1 MAQIRDLA
9 RLRAIIGEPSA
20 QVPHKI
26 HRTLNQ
32 RARDFIARSPLLLLA
47 SVDAAGQPTVS
58 PKGDEPGFVQV
69 LDAGTLLLP
78 ERKGNK
84 LIFSLRNLLANPRV
98 GLIFLVPGTD
108 ETLRVSGSASL
119 HDDPEL
125 CAALAARGRPALLA
139 TRIAVTECYFHCA
152 KAFLRSALWEPG
164 TWPERMQI
172 SFGAEIAQS
181 GGLASGE
188 IEAFDQAVQGRYRT
202 DL

>member
-1 MAQIRDLA
+1 VAQIRDLA
-9 RLRAIIGEPSA
+9 SLRAIIGEPSP

-26 HRTLNQ
+26 HRRLNE
-32 RARDFIARSPLLLLA
+32 RARAFIARSPMLLLA
-47 SVDAAGQPTVS
+47 TVDASGQPTVS
-58 PKGDEPGFVQV
+58 PKGDEPGFVRV
-69 LDAGTLLLP
+69 ADANTLLLP

-84 LIFSLRNLLANPRV
+84 LIFSLQNLLANPRV

-125 CAALAARGRPALLA
+125 CAAFAARGRPALLA
-139 TRIAVTECYFHCA
+139 MRIAVSECYFHCA
-152 KAFLRSALWEPG
+152 KAFLRSALWKPD
-164 TWPERMQI
+164 TWPERMPI
-172 SFGAEIAQS
+172 SFGAEIAES
-181 GGLASGE
+181 GGLAAGE

>member
-26 HRTLNQ
+26 HRQLNQ
-32 RARDFIARSPLLLLA
+32 RARAFIARSPLLLLA

-84 LIFSLRNLLANPRV
+84 LIFSLQNLLANPRV

-108 ETLRVSGSASL
+108 ETLRMSGSATL

-125 CAALAARGRPALLA
+125 CAACAARGRPALLA
-139 TRIAVTECYFHCA
+139 MRIAVSECYFHCA
-152 KAFLRSALWEPG
+152 KAFLRSALWKPE

>member
-26 HRTLNQ
+26 HRQLNQ
-32 RARDFIARSPLLLLA
+32 RARAFIARSPLLLLA

-84 LIFSLRNLLANPRV
+84 LIFSLQNLLANPRV

-108 ETLRVSGSASL
+108 ETLRMSGSATL

-125 CAALAARGRPALLA
+125 CAACAARGRSALLA
-139 TRIAVTECYFHCA
+139 MRIAVSECYFHCA
-152 KAFLRSALWEPG
+152 KAFLRSALWKPE